1 MPLISKVSRGQPITS
16 EKMNS
21 IIDALN
27 EARLTSVVGGQ
38 FSRGLGGTTI
48 TIIPPRGQASSSQ
61 SCPFTPTA
69 VAVTGGFNVLFS
81 VGTINGILPSNMFTP
96 LTGVTTSARN
106 YFYIKCTSDGKSLE
120 SAIIEKDVTMRT
132 PPASTIDTAPTELN
146 ILIATMATSGS
157 IVTTIACENLT
168 ATIVPTIQE
177 DNTSFVVGERN
188 FKQYY
193 NWEL

>member
-48 TIIPPRGQASSSQ
+48 TVTPPRGQASSSQ

-69 VAVTGGFNVLFS
+69 VAVTGGFDVSFS

-120 SAIIEKDVTMRT
+120 SAIIEKDATIRT
-132 PPASTIDTAPTELN
+132 PPASTIDTAPTELD

-168 ATIVPTIQE
+168 ATIIPTIQE

-193 NWEL
+193 NWEV